1 MEATTAYENF
11 TAASRDALA
20 TVFPDDL
27 LAGPPLLQAAHT
39 GHCFVC
45 SAVGELYV
53 VAAPPSQ
60 RASLSFSPAAPA
72 TPWPR
77 LLLRLNPLSAL
88 RRHQLPARALRE
100 GLPGQALASAVS
112 SAQVHSQI
120 RAKQSDRR
128 NNILPG
134 LQDVPPV
141 LTRPLLARY
150 SEAPSRFSGPASR
163 LHGWAGYSEHL
174 GDELGLYNTTEVGQP
189 SVHHYIF
196 RCAATLHFIMFFFLV
211 HRQTRPN

>member
-1 MEATTAYENF
+1 M
-11 TAASRDALA
+11 
-20 TVFPDDL
+20 
-27 LAGPPLLQAAHT
+27 
-39 GHCFVC
+39 
-45 SAVGELYV
+45 

-100 GLPGQALASAVS
+100 GLPGQALASAIS
-112 SAQVHSQI
+112 TAQVQSH
-120 RAKQSDRR
+120 KQSGRR

-141 LTRPLLARY
+141 LTRPLLVFLNRVGI
-150 SEAPSRFSGPASR
+150 SK
-163 LHGWAGYSEHL
+163 GWGAFIIAYRG
-174 GDELGLYNTTEVGQP
+174 GLVHVVPP
-189 SVHHYIF
+189 SV
-196 RCAATLHFIMFFFLV
+196 RWA
-211 HRQTRPN
+211 